1 MTGRRKLSKKRINQ
15 RHQWHK
21 SHKSHQCSGTRWDR
35 WQRAKK
41 QIVGRTLKMMTIRM
55 RKVMMLRPV
64 REMVKRTGDN
74 LKTP

>member
-15 RHQWHK
+15 RHQVGRVAV
-21 SHKSHQCSGTRWDR
+21 S
-35 WQRAKK
+35 KK